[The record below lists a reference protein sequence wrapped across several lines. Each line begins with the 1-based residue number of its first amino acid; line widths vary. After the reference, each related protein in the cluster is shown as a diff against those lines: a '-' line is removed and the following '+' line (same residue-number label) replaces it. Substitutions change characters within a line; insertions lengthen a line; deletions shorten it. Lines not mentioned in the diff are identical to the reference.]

1 MPRKSQKVKKNKHGI
16 IVPYIKKY
24 CFTKT
29 LMLAFIYNKEVER
42 AQNIGIPMNS
52 ITELNFLQDLNDKIL
67 VKKQNILR
75 LALAF
80 NKYFLEVSYG
90 TLWQDCCF
98 DIEEDIKNIRKWNTN
113 DQKSIIKIIESIKHA
128 VIEPNGSIPEYFLLK
143 DSINHSSSILNK
155 QTKPYLTELCMAD
168 QNEKVEK
175 LINPVLPTNKT
186 HGTATQYICLLNRIQ
201 DYYKLSK

>member
-1 MPRKSQKVKKNKHGI
+1 
-16 IVPYIKKY
+16 
-24 CFTKT
+24 
-29 LMLAFIYNKEVER
+29 
-42 AQNIGIPMNS
+42 MNS
-52 ITELNFLQDLNDKIL
+52 ITELHFLQSLNDKNL

-90 TLWQDCCF
+90 TLWQDCSSDVQQ
-98 DIEEDIKNIRKWNTN
+98 DINNIRKWNTN
-113 DQKSIIKIIESIKHA
+113 DLKSIIKIIESIKCA
-128 VIEPNGSIPEYFLLK
+128 VLEPNGSIPEYFLLK

-155 QTKPYLTELCMAD
+155 TTKPYITELYLAG
-168 QNEKVEK
+168 QKEKVEK

-186 HGTATQYICLLNRIQ
+186 HGTATQYICMFNRIQ